1 MTTLAVFLSKVDFE
15 TMEILEPSRR
25 PIRRTFHPGVW
36 VQFNQSAHEIQLHSK
51 INDIQVCVIYFKYD
65 VGG

>member
-1 MTTLAVFLSKVDFE
+1 MCVSLNLSNFVSQVDFE
-15 TMEILEPSRR
+15 TMEIMEPDRR

-51 INDIQVCVIYFKYD
+51 INDIQVRITITHI
-65 VGG
+65 